1 MYYDRTCNSSTHY
14 LFSQKKNTYNFG
26 TLPKKLK
33 SVIFLLKGF
42 FFFFFKKKSFR
53 MAQTSLANSRYFKNK
68 KEFPN

>member
-1 MYYDRTCNSSTHY
+1 MIELVILVLTI
-14 LFSQKKNTYNFG
+14 FSPKKKNTYNFG